1 MASHDLRQPVQ
12 ALGLMLERIQHT
24 APRFSDRV
32 DIDAVSEVTSSL
44 TRSMDRLMDVT
55 RLNSG
60 EIVVLPETVS
70 IQQLFSS
77 LNHEFKDTAQR
88 NSLHL
93 VFDHGQ
99 LDALTDPHLLRTILS
114 NLISNSIKYS
124 RKGNIGI
131 RASQKDSDAIR
142 IVVADEGMGI
152 AQHDLPRIF
161 EPFVK
166 LQLRSTEQDG
176 IGLGLSI
183 VKQMADLIK
192 APLSITSRIGVG
204 TTFSIE
210 LPKAEAVTRSENLA
224 PQAHFHDLQVVVVDN
239 DRMVLDNMEQ
249 TLEEW
254 GCRVI
259 SAHDWPELEAR
270 LGRTAGR
277 IDLILSDFHLDG
289 KVSGCDL
296 IFKLRQRQKA
306 EIPSILLTGDVD
318 IRHAIEGSAQ
328 SMVVAYKPLP
338 SRKLAMLIHETTTA
352 TVARCRKSPPEGSPE
367 TTKPSFPRASMTSK
381 CLI

>member
-1 MASHDLRQPVQ
+1 MGAHAAS
-12 ALGLMLERIQHT
+12 
-24 APRFSDRV
+24 
-32 DIDAVSEVTSSL
+32 DAVNLNVKVTINATCDIQTASPADVDFGSVISSL
-44 TRSMDRLMDVT
+44 TNVDNAGSLSVNCTNGTGYTIGLD
-55 RLNSG
+55 NG
-60 EIVVLPETVS
+60 
-70 IQQLFSS
+70 QNFSS
-77 LNHEFKDTAQR
+77 TRRMIKGTDFVAYNLYR
-88 NSLHL
+88 
-93 VFDHGQ
+93 
-99 LDALTDPHLLRTILS
+99 DAGRTLPW
-114 NLISNSIKYS
+114 
-124 RKGNIGI
+124 G
-131 RASQKDSDAIR
+131 D
-142 IVVADEGMGI
+142 VAGSVL
-152 AQHDLPRIF
+152 A
-161 EPFVK
+161 
-166 LQLRSTEQDG
+166 
-176 IGLGLSI
+176 
-183 VKQMADLIK
+183 
-192 APLSITSRIGVG
+192 G
-204 TTFSIE
+204 TG
-210 LPKAEAVTRSENLA
+210 TRSENLA

-239 DRMVLDNMEQ
+239 DRMVLDNMAQ

-289 KVSGCDL
+289 KVSGCEL

-367 TTKPSFPRASMTSK
+367 TTKPSFPRASMKSPARDVARIQRF
-381 CLI
+381 CRV

>member
-1 MASHDLRQPVQ
+1 M
-12 ALGLMLERIQHT
+12 
-24 APRFSDRV
+24 
-32 DIDAVSEVTSSL
+32 
-44 TRSMDRLMDVT
+44 
-55 RLNSG
+55 
-60 EIVVLPETVS
+60 
-70 IQQLFSS
+70 
-77 LNHEFKDTAQR
+77 
-88 NSLHL
+88 HL

-99 LDALTDPHLLRTILS
+99 FDALTDPDILRTILS

-124 RKGNIGI
+124 KRGSISI
-131 RASQKDSDAIR
+131 RANLKDDEWIR
-142 IVVADEGMGI
+142 IDVADEGMGI
-152 AQHDLPRIF
+152 AKHDLPKIF

-166 LQLRSTEQDG
+166 LQLRSAEQDG
-176 IGLGLSI
+176 VGLGLSI

-210 LPKAEAVTRSENLA
+210 LPRAEAVTPSESLA

-239 DRMVLDNMEQ
+239 DRMVLDNMTQ
-249 TLEEW
+249 TLEVW

-259 SAHDWPELEAR
+259 AAHDWPELEAR
-270 LGRTAGR
+270 LGSASGR
-277 IDLILSDFHLDG
+277 IDLVLSDFHLDG
-289 KVSGCDL
+289 RVSGCDL

-318 IRHAIEGSAQ
+318 ILHVIAGYSQ
-328 SMVVAYKPLP
+328 GMVVAYKPLP

-352 TVARCRKSPPEGSPE
+352 TVARCRKSPPDSSPE